1 MLEDEL
7 GMKHMQSC
15 AWCYSQGGDA
25 RLENMKHYAVRHE
38 IVEWW
43 TKPGQPTF
51 NAAFG
56 AEMYTEDEKK
66 VALAKGVGRVT
77 EEALDRGR
85 PPRTW
90 CEIPRENSRSR
101 ERQYGK
107 HPSMKPLDLCERF
120 IQVHSN
126 AADLVIIPFAGS
138 GSELL
143 TASKL
148 GRETVGFETQDDYI
162 EIMRKRFEGHSVELT
177 IQEYEPSE

>member
-1 MLEDEL
+1 
-7 GMKHMQSC
+7 
-15 AWCYSQGGDA
+15 
-25 RLENMKHYAVRHE
+25 
-38 IVEWW
+38 
-43 TKPGQPTF
+43 
-51 NAAFG
+51 
-56 AEMYTEDEKK
+56 MYTDEDKR

-90 CEIPRENSRSR
+90 VGDIPRENSRSR

-107 HPSMKPLDLCERF
+107 HPSMKPIALCERF

-126 AADLVIIPFAGS
+126 RSDIVVVPFCGS

-148 GRETVGFETQDDYI
+148 GREAVGFETHDEYV
-162 EIMRKRFEGHSVELT
+162 ELMRKRFQGHGVELT
-177 IQEYEPSE
+177 TMVYAAD

>member
-1 MLEDEL
+1 
-7 GMKHMQSC
+7 MKS
-15 AWCYSQGGDA
+15 
-25 RLENMKHYAVRHE
+25 YAVRHE
-38 IVEWW
+38 VVEWW

-56 AEMYTEDEKK
+56 AEMYTEEDKR

-90 CEIPRENSRSR
+90 VDIPRENSRSR

-107 HPSMKPLDLCERF
+107 HPSMKPLNLCERF
-120 IQVHSN
+120 ISVHSN
-126 AADLVIIPFAGS
+126 QGDIVVVPFAGS

-143 TASKL
+143 TAAKL
-148 GRETVGFETQDDYI
+148 GRETIGYETNDEYI
-162 EIMRKRFEGHSVELT
+162 ELMRKRFEGHGVELT
-177 IQEYEPSE
+177 TIVYKDE

>member
-1 MLEDEL
+1 MVLFT
-7 GMKHMQSC
+7 
-15 AWCYSQGGDA
+15 GGDA

-56 AEMYTEDEKK
+56 AEMYTDEDKK

-101 ERQYGK
+101 ERAYGK
-107 HPSMKPLDLCERF
+107 HPAMKPLDICERF

-126 AADLVIIPFAGS
+126 PADLVIIPFAGS
-138 GSELL
+138 GSEVL
-143 TASKL
+143 TAAKL
-148 GRETVGFETQDDYI
+148 GREAVGFETHTEYI
-162 EIMRKRFEGHSVELT
+162 ELVKKRFAGHSVQLT
-177 IQEYEPSE
+177 TVEAEE

>member
-1 MLEDEL
+1 
-7 GMKHMQSC
+7 MKS
-15 AWCYSQGGDA
+15 
-25 RLENMKHYAVRHE
+25 YAVRHE

-51 NAAFG
+51 NAAYG
-56 AEMYTEDEKK
+56 AEMYTDEDKR

-90 CEIPRENSRSR
+90 VGDIPRENSRSR
-101 ERQYGK
+101 ERQYGN
-107 HPSMKPLDLCERF
+107 HPSMKPIALCERF

-126 AADLVIIPFAGS
+126 RSDIVVVPFCGS

-148 GRETVGFETQDDYI
+148 GREAVGFETHDEYV
-162 EIMRKRFEGHSVELT
+162 ELMRKRFQGHGVELT
-177 IQEYEPSE
+177 TMVYAAD

>member
-7 GMKHMQSC
+7 GMTHMQSC
-15 AWCYSQGGDA
+15 AWVYSQGGDA
-25 RLENMKHYAVRHE
+25 RLENMKSYAVRHE

-56 AEMYTEDEKK
+56 AEMYTSEEKQ

-90 CEIPRENSRSR
+90 CDIPRENSRSR
-101 ERQYGK
+101 ERRYGQ
-107 HPSMKPLDLCERF
+107 HPSMKPLNLCERF

-126 AADLVIIPFAGS
+126 RADIVVVPFAGS

-143 TASKL
+143 TAAKL
-148 GRETVGFETQDDYI
+148 GREVVGFETQDDYI
-162 EIMRKRFEGHSVELT
+162 ELMRRRFQGHGVELT
-177 IQEYEPSE
+177 TMVYDTE